1 MGRSA
6 FAFTGAESASCLGS
20 EIKDARRIIPR
31 ALLIAGVLIT
41 AGYMLSTVAILI
53 VLPAH
58 QLNNLEGIMQ
68 AINGS
73 AERIGWHGLGP
84 AVALLICV
92 ANLGSVGAYLAA
104 MSRLPFVAGIDR
116 YLPKPFGRLH
126 PRWGTPHIALLT
138 QSLFS
143 LAFVVLGQLGSTV
156 HGAYDVLVSMTIIT
170 TFLPYLFM
178 FAALIR
184 LQREPVGPEIVRV
197 PGGPWAAKAVAVLGF
212 VGTCAAIVGSTIP
225 DPSEPNKGLVVI
237 KVVGLTIAVVGGG
250 ARLVRAGKMEGTT
263 SVNALA
269 LTTRSR
275 WPIRCHSDRRSGSDD
290 RRESRTCSRTIFPPA
305 SLTFA

>member
-1 MGRSA
+1 MFSFCGLALALALNIVGLNVGKWLNNLGAIGGWVPIALLLVIGAIALRKFGSA
-6 FAFTGAESASCLGS
+6 TTFNAHSMRAPLNLGTVGVWAVLLSAFTGAESASCLGS

-41 AGYMLSTVAILI
+41 AGYMLTTVAILI
-53 VLPAH
+53 VLPPH

-138 QSLFS
+138 QGLFS

-170 TFLPYLFM
+170 TFLLYLFM

-225 DPSEPNKGLVVI
+225 
-237 KVVGLTIAVVGGG
+237 
-250 ARLVRAGKMEGTT
+250 
-263 SVNALA
+263 
-269 LTTRSR
+269 
-275 WPIRCHSDRRSGSDD
+275 
-290 RRESRTCSRTIFPPA
+290 
-305 SLTFA
+305 